1 MYLRQAFKM
10 AFKSIS
16 GKKGRSFLTMLGIII
31 GSAAVIVLVS
41 IVQGQQRAM
50 MEQFEKMGTNTIN
63 IYDYSWGSTD
73 ISQDLYEYCL
83 TLDPELMV
91 GFTPNYNTWTQLRYK
106 DKISDINVY
115 MGSELYSLCSS
126 FELSAGRDLS
136 YMDIQKLNKVCVLGA
151 KVQNDLFNYED
162 PIGKKILVN
171 GEEFTVVGTYASK
184 GMSYEYGGDYY
195 DNFIVIPYTLTTR
208 VIKSSYRMSNYIVK
222 ASSASATE
230 ELIKQIDQ
238 WMMAKVGQ
246 YNYHVY
252 SENTYME
259 WQNESFMQTG
269 LLLGGIA
276 GISLIVG
283 GIGIMNIML
292 VTVTERTRE
301 IGIRKAIGAPRRA
314 IITQFLIE
322 ASALSAM
329 GGILG
334 ILLGAGLTLIFGKL
348 YLNAIFYPTA
358 LIVILAFFVSVAFG
372 IGFGVYPAI
381 RASKLLPV
389 EALRNE

>member
-136 YMDIQKLNKVCVLGA
+136 
-151 KVQNDLFNYED
+151 
-162 PIGKKILVN
+162 
-171 GEEFTVVGTYASK
+171 
-184 GMSYEYGGDYY
+184 
-195 DNFIVIPYTLTTR
+195 
-208 VIKSSYRMSNYIVK
+208 
-222 ASSASATE
+222 
-230 ELIKQIDQ
+230 
-238 WMMAKVGQ
+238 
-246 YNYHVY
+246 
-252 SENTYME
+252 
-259 WQNESFMQTG
+259 
-269 LLLGGIA
+269 
-276 GISLIVG
+276 
-283 GIGIMNIML
+283 
-292 VTVTERTRE
+292 
-301 IGIRKAIGAPRRA
+301 
-314 IITQFLIE
+314 
-322 ASALSAM
+322 
-329 GGILG
+329 
-334 ILLGAGLTLIFGKL
+334 
-348 YLNAIFYPTA
+348 
-358 LIVILAFFVSVAFG
+358 
-372 IGFGVYPAI
+372 
-381 RASKLLPV
+381 
-389 EALRNE
+389 